1 MKHSGSSKCMYV
13 MILKSLMIG
22 LNIFYSFL
30 IGNNAQ
36 FALPTF
42 QAVQKPHSFCDD
54 CALYFDG
61 PGSSDYVSIN
71 GGQNGGSHTFEA
83 WLKRIDSGA
92 RQSLLMQGNNSGI
105 KVEQYNNSNKLGFT
119 RYGSYDYKFN
129 HYVVTNEWEHIAI
142 VNNSSKTYLYVNGV
156 IADSSTRTNWVLP
169 LNSIGVSGNTTYY
182 GTVDEIRLWND
193 ARTAAEIA
201 DNMELELNGDEDDLI
216 AYYKMSNGS
225 GVTLTDNSS
234 NSYTGT
240 LTNMDNSAWV
250 ESYAPIG
257 KLNSSYTTD
266 PEALWQNIGTNSSS
280 SSNGL
285 TMSVS
290 SELTEANYA
299 VFANNNTTGTSTS
312 DLPSGVGI
320 RSGRI
325 WQVDEEGTVAP
336 NVTIDVDEST
346 VLTTFAHGATANK
359 LLYRSGSSGDFTIG
373 HQGSSTGRANKTV
386 SFSSVG
392 LDSGYYYTIGLAT
405 SLLSDGSHGSTS
417 WSKGSDFD
425 GVRDRAYQ
433 SSSSSSESPLHRSSN
448 GDGNAWTVSTLLN
461 FNDSNGRTIWQS
473 GAYEDFDV
481 SLAATNSAGLFFN
494 YGEEGSNRLTFTN
507 SDIEPCTWYSITV
520 TYDGGTTGYIN
531 YALDFDG
538 SNDYVSLPNS
548 INMGTS
554 DFTLSIRLNTDGLG
568 SRQHVFQQT
577 GTNSNRV
584 IAINSDGS
592 LTSRLGGTGSDHDSG
607 VDLSA
612 GTWYHIVLVHDNSA
626 NTIKWY
632 VNGTAQ
638 NTNSSVNI
646 PSNNSSFYLG
656 INSNANDKEFD
667 GKMDEL
673 RIWSTALA
681 EAQIPGDSGTD
692 SILVGNESNLVAY
705 YRFDHTSGTS
715 LNDLTSNNNDGT
727 LNNMNNSD
735 WVTSGVSLAPLDSLD
750 DYYGR
755 FNFYTTDLN
764 TGAVSSLT
772 MTRSH
777 TNYGHTGA
785 VSGQFY
791 VAARGGNSY
800 VLASQFSYV
809 GVTNSAL
816 SSSAIQGNAS
826 YVTGFALDPVGW
838 ANANFSIP
846 SSSDANNNK
855 IWLFG
860 DGSTD
865 TESVIYNYIAPSDN
879 DSRLIR
885 EGDTYEID
893 VYIAN

>member
-1 MKHSGSSKCMYV
+1 MSFIFRVVGMNT
-13 MILKSLMIG
+13 MIFSLI
-22 LNIFYSFL
+22 
-30 IGNNAQ
+30 NANPQ
-36 FALPTF
+36 IALPTF
-42 QAVQKPHSFCDD
+42 HSMQKSHSSSFGNY
-54 CALYFDG
+54 ALYFDG

-71 GGQNGGSHTFEA
+71 GGQNDGSHTFEA

-92 RQSLLMQGNNSGI
+92 RQSLLIQGNNSGI
-105 KVEQYNNSNKLGFT
+105 KVEQWNNSNKLGFT
-119 RYGSYDYKFN
+119 RYGSYDYKFE
-129 HYVVTNEWEHIAI
+129 HYVSINEWEHVAI

-156 IADSSTRTNWVLP
+156 LADSSTRTNWVLP
-169 LNSIGVSGNTTYY
+169 LNTIGVAGNTTYY
-182 GTVDEIRLWND
+182 GSVDEIRFWND

-257 KLNSSYTTD
+257 QLNSSYTTD

-290 SELTEANYA
+290 SELTEMNYV
-299 VFANNNTTGTSTS
+299 VFGNNNTTGTSTS
-312 DLPSGVGI
+312 DLPSGVGL

-325 WQVDEEGTVAP
+325 WQVDEKGTVAP
-336 NVTIDVDEST
+336 QINFDIDESNI
-346 VLTTFAHGATANK
+346 LTTFAHGANANK
-359 LLYRSGSSGDFTIG
+359 LLYRSSSSGDFSVLASGTTTYRDAK
-373 HQGSSTGRANKTV
+373 SVDFNTV
-386 SFSSVG
+386 DLV
-392 LDSGYYYTIGLAT
+392 SGYFYTLGLSS
-405 SLLSDGSHGSTS
+405 SLLSDGTHGSTS

-425 GVRDRAYQ
+425 GVQDRAYQ
-433 SSSSSSESPLHRSSN
+433 SASTSSESPLHRSTN
-448 GDGNAWTVSTLLN
+448 GDGNAWTVSTLFN

-473 GAYEDFDV
+473 GAFEDYDV
-481 SLAATNSAGLFFN
+481 SLGVTNSAGLFFN

-520 TYDGGTTGYIN
+520 TYDGGTTGYMN

-554 DFTLSIRLNTDGLG
+554 DFTISVRLKTDVI
-568 SRQHVFQQT
+568 SARQQIIQQT
-577 GTNSNRV
+577 GTNANRV
-584 IAINSDGS
+584 IAINSDGVIAS
-592 LTSRLGGTGSDHDSG
+592 QLGSVSSESG
-607 VDLSA
+607 FTASVN
-612 GTWYHIVLVHDNSA
+612 TWYHVVLVHDNSA
-626 NTIKWY
+626 NTLKWY
-632 VNGTAQ
+632 VNGTEY
-638 NTNSSVNI
+638 NTNTSVNI
-646 PSNNSSFYLG
+646 GSNTGLFKLG
-656 INSNANDKEFD
+656 TNGGSN
-667 GKMDEL
+667 GKWFNGQMDEL
-673 RIWSTALA
+673 RIWSAALS

-705 YRFDHTSGTS
+705 YRFDDASGTS
-715 LNDLTSNNNDGT
+715 LNDLTSNNNHGT
-727 LNNMNNSD
+727 LTNMDNSD
-735 WVTSGVSLAPLDSLD
+735 WVTSGVTLAPLDSLD
-750 DYYGR
+750 NYYGR

-764 TGAVSSLT
+764 TGAVSALP
-772 MTRSH
+772 MAQSH

-785 VSGQFY
+785 VSGDFY

-800 VLASQFSYV
+800 ALSSQFSYV

-816 SSSAIQGNAS
+816 SSSAIQGNGS

-838 ANANFSIP
+838 ADANFSIP
-846 SSSDANNNK
+846 SSSDADNNK

-860 DGSTD
+860 DGSND

-885 EGDTYEID
+885 TGDTDEIG

>member
-1 MKHSGSSKCMYV
+1 M
-13 MILKSLMIG
+13 
-22 LNIFYSFL
+22 NITISFL

-36 FALPTF
+36 VALPTF
-42 QAVQKPHSFCDD
+42 YAVQKSHPSCDD

-61 PGSSDYVSIN
+61 PGSSDHVIIN

-83 WLKRIDSGA
+83 WLKRIDSGS
-92 RQSLLMQGNNSGI
+92 RQSLLIQGNNSGI

-119 RYGSYDYKFN
+119 RYGSYDYKFD
-129 HYVVTNEWEHIAI
+129 HYVSTNEWEHVAI

-156 IADSSTRTNWVLP
+156 LADSSTRINWVLP
-169 LNSIGVSGNTTYY
+169 LNTIGESGNTTYY
-182 GTVDEIRLWND
+182 GTVDEIRFWND

-225 GVTLTDNSS
+225 GLTLTDNSS

-257 KLNSSYTTD
+257 QLNSSYTTD

-290 SELTEANYA
+290 SELTEMNYA

-312 DLPSGVGI
+312 DLPSGVGL

-325 WQVDEEGTVAP
+325 WQVDEKGTVAP
-336 NVTIDVDEST
+336 EVNFDVDESNI
-346 VLTTFAHGATANK
+346 LSTFAHGANANK
-359 LLYRSGSSGDFTIG
+359 LLYRSSSSGDFSILASGIT
-373 HQGSSTGRANKTV
+373 TYRNTK
-386 SFSSVG
+386 SVDFNAVD
-392 LDSGYYYTIGLAT
+392 LDSGYFYTLGLSS
-405 SLLSDGSHGSTS
+405 SLLSDGTHGSTS

-425 GVRDRAYQ
+425 GVQDRAYQ
-433 SSSSSSESPLHRSSN
+433 SASTSSESPLHRSAN

-473 GAYEDFDV
+473 GAYEDYDV
-481 SLAATNSAGLFFN
+481 SLGVTNSAGLFFN

-507 SDIEPCTWYSITV
+507 SDIKPCTWYSITV

-531 YALDFDG
+531 HALDFDG
-538 SNDYVSLPNS
+538 SNDYVTLPNS

-554 DFTLSIRLNTDGLG
+554 DFTISVRFKTDVI
-568 SRQHVFQQT
+568 SARQQILQQT
-577 GTNSNRV
+577 GTNANRV
-584 IAINSDGS
+584 IAINSDGVIAS
-592 LTSRLGGTGSDHDSG
+592 QLGSVSSESG
-607 VDLSA
+607 FTASIN
-612 GTWYHIVLVHDNSA
+612 TWYHVVLVHDNSA
-626 NTIKWY
+626 NTLKWY
-632 VNGTAQ
+632 VDGTAK
-638 NTNSSVNI
+638 NTNTSVAI
-646 PSNNSSFYLG
+646 DSNTGLFKLGTNSGS
-656 INSNANDKEFD
+656 NDKWFN
-667 GKMDEL
+667 GQMDEL
-673 RIWSTALA
+673 RIWSVALS

-692 SILVGNESNLVAY
+692 SILVGSESNLVAY
-705 YRFDHTSGTS
+705 YRFDDASGTT

-727 LNNMNNSD
+727 LNNMDNSD
-735 WVTSGVSLAPLDSLD
+735 WVASGVTLAPLDSLD

-764 TGAVSSLT
+764 TGAVSVLT
-772 MTRSH
+772 MTRSN

-785 VSGQFY
+785 VSGEFY

-800 VLASQFSYV
+800 VLASQFSYI

-816 SSSAIQGNAS
+816 SSSAIEGNAS
-826 YVTGFALDPVGW
+826 YLNGFALDPVGW
-838 ANANFSIP
+838 ANASFSIP
-846 SSSDANNNK
+846 SSSDADNNK
-855 IWLFG
+855 VWLFG
-860 DGSTD
+860 DGSSD
-865 TESVIYNYIAPSDN
+865 TESVIYNYIAPSDD
-879 DSRLIR
+879 DSRLVR
-885 EGDTYEID
+885 TGDTDEID

>member
-1 MKHSGSSKCMYV
+1 
-13 MILKSLMIG
+13 
-22 LNIFYSFL
+22 
-30 IGNNAQ
+30 
-36 FALPTF
+36 
-42 QAVQKPHSFCDD
+42 
-54 CALYFDG
+54 
-61 PGSSDYVSIN
+61 
-71 GGQNGGSHTFEA
+71 
-83 WLKRIDSGA
+83 
-92 RQSLLMQGNNSGI
+92 
-105 KVEQYNNSNKLGFT
+105 
-119 RYGSYDYKFN
+119 
-129 HYVVTNEWEHIAI
+129 
-142 VNNSSKTYLYVNGV
+142 
-156 IADSSTRTNWVLP
+156 
-169 LNSIGVSGNTTYY
+169 
-182 GTVDEIRLWND
+182 
-193 ARTAAEIA
+193 
-201 DNMELELNGDEDDLI
+201 
-216 AYYKMSNGS
+216 
-225 GVTLTDNSS
+225 
-234 NSYTGT
+234 
-240 LTNMDNSAWV
+240 
-250 ESYAPIG
+250 
-257 KLNSSYTTD
+257 
-266 PEALWQNIGTNSSS
+266 
-280 SSNGL
+280 
-285 TMSVS
+285 
-290 SELTEANYA
+290 
-299 VFANNNTTGTSTS
+299 
-312 DLPSGVGI
+312 
-320 RSGRI
+320 
-325 WQVDEEGTVAP
+325 
-336 NVTIDVDEST
+336 
-346 VLTTFAHGATANK
+346 
-359 LLYRSGSSGDFTIG
+359 
-373 HQGSSTGRANKTV
+373 
-386 SFSSVG
+386 
-392 LDSGYYYTIGLAT
+392 
-405 SLLSDGSHGSTS
+405 
-417 WSKGSDFD
+417 
-425 GVRDRAYQ
+425 
-433 SSSSSSESPLHRSSN
+433 
-448 GDGNAWTVSTLLN
+448 
-461 FNDSNGRTIWQS
+461 
-473 GAYEDFDV
+473 
-481 SLAATNSAGLFFN
+481 
-494 YGEEGSNRLTFTN
+494 
-507 SDIEPCTWYSITV
+507 
-520 TYDGGTTGYIN
+520 
-531 YALDFDG
+531 
-538 SNDYVSLPNS
+538 
-548 INMGTS
+548 
-554 DFTLSIRLNTDGLG
+554 
-568 SRQHVFQQT
+568 
-577 GTNSNRV
+577 
-584 IAINSDGS
+584 
-592 LTSRLGGTGSDHDSG
+592 

>member
-1 MKHSGSSKCMYV
+1 
-13 MILKSLMIG
+13 MIFRKITIG
-22 LNIFYSFL
+22 LNVTISIL
-30 IGNNAQ
+30 IANNAQ

-42 QAVQKPHSFCDD
+42 QALQKPHSFCDD

-92 RQSLLMQGNNSGI
+92 RQSLLMQGDNSGI

-119 RYGSYDYKFN
+119 RYGSYDYKFE
-129 HYVVTNEWEHIAI
+129 HYVVTNEWEHVAI

-156 IADSSTRTNWVLP
+156 LADSSTRTNWVLP

-193 ARTAAEIA
+193 ARTATEIA
-201 DNMELELNGDEDDLI
+201 DNMELELNGDEDGLI

-257 KLNSSYTTD
+257 QLNRSYTTD

-448 GDGNAWTVSTLLN
+448 GDGNAWTVSTLLY

-481 SLAATNSAGLFFN
+481 SLAVTNSAGLFFN
-494 YGEEGSNRLTFTN
+494 YGEEGSNRLTFIN

-568 SRQHVFQQT
+568 SRQHVLQQT

-632 VNGTAQ
+632 VDGTEH
-638 NTNSSVNI
+638 NTNTSVNV

-656 INSNANDKEFD
+656 INANANDKEFD
-667 GKMDEL
+667 GKIDEL
-673 RIWSTALA
+673 RIWNAALS

-715 LNDLTSNNNDGT
+715 LNDRTSNNNDGT

-755 FNFYTTDLN
+755 FNFYTTNLN
-764 TGAVSSLT
+764 TGAVSALS

-791 VAARGGNSY
+791 VADRGGNSY

-846 SSSDANNNK
+846 SSSDADNNK

-893 VYIAN
+893 LYIAN

>member
-1 MKHSGSSKCMYV
+1 
-13 MILKSLMIG
+13 MIFRKITIG
-22 LNIFYSFL
+22 LNVTISIL
-30 IGNNAQ
+30 IANNAQ

-42 QAVQKPHSFCDD
+42 QAMQKPHSFCDD

-105 KVEQYNNSNKLGFT
+105 KVEQYSNSNKLGFT

-142 VNNSSKTYLYVNGV
+142 VNNSSMTYLYVNGV

-169 LNSIGVSGNTTYY
+169 LNSIGVNGNTTYY

-193 ARTAAEIA
+193 ARTAEEIA
-201 DNMELELNGDEDDLI
+201 ENMELELNGDEDDLI

-290 SELTEANYA
+290 SELTEENYA

-325 WQVDEEGTVAP
+325 WQVDEKGTVAP
-336 NVTIDVDEST
+336 AINFDVDESNI
-346 VLTTFAHGATANK
+346 LSTFAHGANANK
-359 LLYRSGSSGDFTIG
+359 LLYRSGSSGDFSILASGIT
-373 HQGSSTGRANKTV
+373 TYRNAK
-386 SFSSVG
+386 SVDFNSVN
-392 LDSGYYYTIGLAT
+392 LDSGYFYTLGLSS
-405 SLLSDGSHGSTS
+405 SLLSDGTHGSTS

-433 SSSSSSESPLHRSSN
+433 SASTLSESPLHRSTN

-632 VNGTAQ
+632 VNGTEQ

-646 PSNNSSFYLG
+646 PSNDSPFYLG
-656 INSNANDKEFD
+656 INANANDKEFD
-667 GKMDEL
+667 GKIDEL

-692 SILVGNESNLVAY
+692 SILVGSESNLVAY

-755 FNFYTTDLN
+755 FNFYTTNLN
-764 TGAVSSLT
+764 TGVVSALT

-785 VSGQFY
+785 VSGEFY

-800 VLASQFSYV
+800 VLASQFSYI

-826 YVTGFALDPVGW
+826 YVTGFALDPAGW

-846 SSSDANNNK
+846 SSGDADNNK

-885 EGDTYEID
+885 AGDTYEID

>member
-1 MKHSGSSKCMYV
+1 
-13 MILKSLMIG
+13 MIFRKITIG
-22 LNIFYSFL
+22 LNATISIL
-30 IGNNAQ
+30 IANNAQ

-42 QAVQKPHSFCDD
+42 QALQKPHSSCDD

-129 HYVVTNEWEHIAI
+129 HYVSINEWEHIAI

-156 IADSSTRTNWVLP
+156 LADSSTRTNWVLP
-169 LNSIGVSGNTTYY
+169 LNSIGNSGNTTYY

-193 ARTAAEIA
+193 ARTATEIA

-225 GVTLTDNSS
+225 GLTLTDNSS

-257 KLNSSYTTD
+257 QLNSSYTTD

-290 SELTEANYA
+290 SDLTEENYA

-312 DLPSGVGI
+312 DLPGGVGI

-325 WQVDEEGTVAP
+325 WQVDEKGTVAP
-336 NVTIDVDEST
+336 AINFDVDESNI
-346 VLTTFAHGATANK
+346 LSTFAHGANANK
-359 LLYRSGSSGDFTIG
+359 LLYRSGSSGDFSILASGIT
-373 HQGSSTGRANKTV
+373 TYRNAK
-386 SFSSVG
+386 SVDFNSVN

-405 SLLSDGSHGSTS
+405 SLLSDGTHGSTS

-425 GVRDRAYQ
+425 GIQDRAYQ

-481 SLAATNSAGLFFN
+481 SLAVTNSAGLFFN
-494 YGEEGSNRLTFTN
+494 YGEEGSSRLTFTN

-554 DFTLSIRLNTDGLG
+554 DFTLSIRLNTDGIG
-568 SRQHVFQQT
+568 SRQHVLQQT

-656 INSNANDKEFD
+656 INANANDKEFD
-667 GKMDEL
+667 GKIDEL
-673 RIWSTALA
+673 RIWNAALS

-755 FNFYTTDLN
+755 FNFYSTDLN
-764 TGAVSSLT
+764 TGAVSALT

-846 SSSDANNNK
+846 SNSDANNSK

-860 DGSTD
+860 DGSSD

-893 VYIAN
+893 LYIAN